1 MSGVDGG
8 QSQNA
13 PPLEL
18 MHLAAAAN
26 TVVGDKYGLFFCFF
40 LLFSFFFVF
49 LVSSGLWRG
58 GWGRRGVGGCKGERR
73 SNASVR

>member
-26 TVVGDKYGLFFCFF
+26 TVVGDKYGLFFFFFFTVFFF
-40 LLFSFFFVF
+40 LRFSSEFGSVAW
-49 LVSSGLWRG
+49 GLGLGEEG
-58 GWGRRGVGGCKGERR
+58 GGGV
-73 SNASVR
+73 